1 MAEDTKSEIDEML
14 DGMLPGTG
22 DEPPAEPP
30 AEPPPE
36 EPPVE
41 PPPAEPPV
49 EEPPV
54 EPPAEPPVEP
64 PPEEPPAE
72 PPVEEP
78 PPPEEPPAEEPPVV
92 PPPAAETAEERT
104 SRIEEQ
110 NKLLLER
117 IEVLSTPEHL
127 RVKPPVEPPPGEPPA
142 EPPPAVPPVVP
153 LVVEPP
159 PVEPPKPI
167 DFLKGRPIEDFD
179 TVEGLNALLN
189 EVATQA
195 KADTPDNTDAVV
207 EKILRTIP
215 TLVAG
220 QIVQQNTMNEMV
232 KDFYGVNK
240 DLLGAKRTMGVFA
253 NEVHSEHP
261 DWETKDVFNEA
272 GTRTRKALGLRA
284 QATTPTKRS
293 PAFAKQRG
301 ARKGGGE
308 EPTGVEKE
316 IDELM

>member
-1 MAEDTKSEIDEML
+1 MAEEKSEIEDML
-14 DGMLPGTG
+14 DGLLPGAG
-22 DEPPAEPP
+22 DAT
-30 AEPPPE
+30 PPE
-36 EPPVE
+36 EPPPTE
-41 PPPAEPPV
+41 PPSEEPPV

-54 EPPAEPPVEP
+54 EPPAEP

-78 PPPEEPPAEEPPVV
+78 PVEEPPVEE
-92 PPPAAETAEERT
+92 PPVEEPPVEEPPKEETAEERAE
-104 SRIEEQ
+104 RVEAQ
-110 NKLLLER
+110 NALLLER

-127 RVKPPVEPPPGEPPA
+127 RVKPVVEPKPGEPTPEPTPA
-142 EPPPAVPPVVP
+142 PAPTPTPEPEPEPEPAKPV
-153 LVVEPP
+153 
-159 PVEPPKPI
+159 

-189 EVATQA
+189 EVATQV
-195 KADTPDNTDAVV
+195 KATAPDTTDAVV
-207 EKILRTIP
+207 EKILRAIP

-220 QIVQQNTMNEMV
+220 QIVQQNTINEMV
-232 KDFYGVNK
+232 KEFYGVNK
-240 DLLGAKRTMGVFA
+240 DLLGAKRTVGVFA

-272 GTRTRKALGLRA
+272 GTRTRSALGLRA
-284 QATTPTKRS
+284 QAIKPTKRS